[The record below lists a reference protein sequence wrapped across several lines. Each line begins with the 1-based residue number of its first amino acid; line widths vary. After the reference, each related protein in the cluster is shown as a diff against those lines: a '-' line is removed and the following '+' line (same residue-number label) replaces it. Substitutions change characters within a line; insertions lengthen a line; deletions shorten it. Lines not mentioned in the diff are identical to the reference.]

1 MLKPA
6 LTFKMVKENMFIN
19 QSLSHRVIPR
29 ESTDSAYV
37 VGFFRFRRWRVWNE
51 TKGKS
56 TGFWSGG
63 SGAEVL
69 ERRLWSG
76 AGSVCLGDT
85 TARQEKAEGVWGGAR
100 EAEKLP
106 ELNSNGVTVEST
118 DRRVEPATMVKFPR
132 ISTDGAA
139 WSRAW
144 FSFSAHSCSS
154 ESSHVLSEFH

>member
-37 VGFFRFRRWRVWNE
+37 GFLDLDAGESRMRPRV
-51 TKGKS
+51 KKHR
-56 TGFWSGG
+56 
-63 SGAEVL
+63 VL
-69 ERRLWSG
+69 ERKLRSG
-76 AGSVCLGDT
+76 AGSACLGDT
-85 TARQEKAEGVWGGAR
+85 TARQEKAERVWGGVR
-100 EAEKLP
+100 GAEKLP
-106 ELNSNGVTVEST
+106 ELNSNSVTVEST

-132 ISTDGAA
+132 ISAEGAA
-139 WSRAW
+139 WSRAR

-154 ESSHVLSEFH
+154 ESSHVL